1 MKKLLKE
8 IAIIIFT
15 ATFIAI
21 VYNIFS
27 SEPLPWIY
35 KTIEPA
41 LVHDTELVIKHTE
54 RNDTS
59 SIATVI
65 ETETPDTMKTKIL
78 NKIDTTAEI
87 RTPEVTAE
95 TKIDAAKS
103 KIEEE
108 QKTNPGDEPK
118 LKTLNYDQ
126 VTANLDNPDFLFID
140 ARPKQEWE
148 EDRIGNAIHIAPP
161 YDGNVNDYF
170 QSLMSLP
177 QDKILVV
184 YCSGGTCEA
193 SHKVAADLKS
203 LGYKKV
209 FLYAGGWDDWT
220 KRRGE

>member
-95 TKIDAAKS
+95 TKIDAAKI

-108 QKTNPGDEPK
+108 N
-118 LKTLNYDQ
+118 
-126 VTANLDNPDFLFID
+126 NLF
-140 ARPKQEWE
+140 
-148 EDRIGNAIHIAPP
+148 H
-161 YDGNVNDYF
+161 Y
-170 QSLMSLP
+170 
-177 QDKILVV
+177 
-184 YCSGGTCEA
+184 
-193 SHKVAADLKS
+193 
-203 LGYKKV
+203 
-209 FLYAGGWDDWT
+209 
-220 KRRGE
+220 